1 MHNRFHDDEYA
12 DERDRLH
19 ELTRTLARRFGDR
32 LVPHDAIA
40 ARCLKK
46 PEHDDNPA
54 ANLDTVVKGP
64 PVEMIADME
73 GWL

>member
-32 LVPHDAIA
+32 LVPHSEIA
-40 ARCLKK
+40 ARCLEN
-46 PEHDDNPA
+46 PEHADKPTPGADA
-54 ANLDTVVKGP
+54 APKGP
-64 PVEMIADME
+64 PVEMIADVE